1 MLLGSQIRVGSRA
14 FGVILTAVLSLADAA
29 QLGRVWAATPQQIEQ
44 AQELI
49 NQANRLLEQ
58 GGINEATKLWE
69 RAVKIV
75 EEQLGNDHPDVA
87 SGLDALAGLYQHQG
101 QYGVAESL
109 FKRALQARENGLDH
123 PDRATS
129 LNNLALLYDKRVATA
144 RPNCSINL
152 LR

>member
-1 MLLGSQIRVGSRA
+1 M
-14 FGVILTAVLSLADAA
+14 ILTAVLSLADAA
-29 QLGRVWAATPQQIEQ
+29 QLGSVWAATPQQIEQ

-109 FKRALQARENGLDH
+109 FKRALQAREKGLGLDH
-123 PDRATS
+123 HARATS